1 MNTQSVLSSRL
12 GGRHAASGAAILL
25 VLSGIVPV
33 NTIADQSAATMTVS
47 SAADVSLSDLD
58 LWTAEGMRLARDRLH
73 TMAERVCADPGGEHD
88 PSSQPPFGACVD
100 RTVANALRQID
111 AVIQTHKA
119 VRSSVTLGAT
129 VSLADLDLS
138 TLEGARI
145 ARERLEAIV
154 QRLCGELARRQASY
168 RPNNAA
174 CVRDSL
180 AAAPAQADA
189 SAPGPRVLNRQR
201 ALGTLLRPVEAR
213 SRQRNC
219 PAASYDQM
227 IGSECPLV
235 WP

>member
-1 MNTQSVLSSRL
+1 MRAPIFMVAVCGT
-12 GGRHAASGAAILL
+12 LL
-25 VLSGIVPV
+25 A
-33 NTIADQSAATMTVS
+33 IADQSIAGTADPRIADISLAELNLS
-47 SAADVSLSDLD
+47 SV
-58 LWTAEGMRLARDRLH
+58 EGMRTARDRLQA
-73 TMAERVCADPGGEHD
+73 MAQRVCADPGGEHD
-88 PSSQPPFGACVD
+88 PSSQPAVGACVD

-174 CVRDSL
+174 CVHDSL
-180 AAAPAQADA
+180 AAALAQADA
-189 SAPGPRVLNRQR
+189 SAPGPRVFQAARRHARL
-201 ALGTLLRPVEAR
+201 AL
-213 SRQRNC
+213 
-219 PAASYDQM
+219 
-227 IGSECPLV
+227 
-235 WP
+235 